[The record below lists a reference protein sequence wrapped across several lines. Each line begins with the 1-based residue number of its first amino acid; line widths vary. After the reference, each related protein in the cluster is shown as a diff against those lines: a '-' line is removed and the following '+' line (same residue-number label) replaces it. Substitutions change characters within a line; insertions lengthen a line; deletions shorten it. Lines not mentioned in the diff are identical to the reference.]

1 MAASF
6 TGLDSYKLSGV
17 IVTDRTLGHGAYAT
31 VLELQYMGLKCAGK
45 KIHKLLL
52 TQGNSTYAIHHFQE
66 ECRLLSRLHHPNIV
80 QFLGVYFEDDSQA
93 PILVMEYL
101 PTNLTTCIEDYGVLP
116 EEIGDPILHDVALGL
131 CYLHNQKP
139 PIIHRDLSSNNVLLS
154 ANLTAKIS
162 DLGVARILNMSPMQA
177 SRMTQIPGTPA
188 YMPPEAM
195 LANPKYDSSVDV
207 FSLGVMMIHVYC
219 GKWPEPQVGQ
229 IRMEDGRMIPVSE
242 AERRSV
248 FLDEIGRSHSLMGII
263 LQCINNDPQLRPST
277 DDIVKQLAKMASKFG
292 SDFSKQLDILV
303 RSRTDTAV
311 QPGVLKRSV
320 SDSGPVGGIKRKP
333 AVKKKPSRGESD
345 LGALR
350 VSPNATCSLKR
361 GLKMQLAIFEDPVAK
376 ADVSEKVRAF
386 EEVGNHTRTSRD
398 PPPATMRKP
407 QKEVVAENHNPERA
421 ASENSGSSKEGTPSR
436 RVTPPIRDPAGAVEK
451 LSNEGTPPRRVTPPI
466 RDPAGAVQKL
476 SKELERT
483 VSVKEDDHDYVN
495 MSGQSFLKDV
505 SCLHMKYHNNNIVG
519 NFGEVLVWN
528 FGQKMCTYEMRAVSP
543 NLYL

>member
-6 TGLDSYKLSGV
+6 AGFDSYKLSGV
-17 IVTDRTLGHGAYAT
+17 TVTDRTLGHGAYAT

-66 ECRLLSRLHHPNIV
+66 ECHLLSRLHHPNIV

-116 EEIGDPILHDVALGL
+116 EEIGYPILHDVALGL
-131 CYLHNQKP
+131 CYLHNQRP

-195 LANPKYDSSVDV
+195 IANPRYDSSVDV

-219 GKWPEPQVGQ
+219 GKWPEPQIGQ

-248 FLDEIGRSHSLMGII
+248 FLDEIGRSHTLMGII

-277 DDIVKQLAKMASKFG
+277 SDIVKQLAKMANKFG

-303 RSRTDTAV
+303 RSRTDSV
-311 QPGVLKRSV
+311 PQGVLKRSV
-320 SDSGPVGGIKRKP
+320 SDGGPMGVIKRKP

-345 LGALR
+345 LGAFR
-350 VSPNATCSLKR
+350 VSPSATCSLKR
-361 GLKMQLAIFEDPVAK
+361 GLQQQLAIFEDPMAK

-386 EEVGNHTRTSRD
+386 EEAGTPTKSLRD
-398 PPPATMRKP
+398 SPVNAMTKP
-407 QKEVVAENHNPERA
+407 QTEMIVSENPNRERA
-421 ASENSGSSKEGTPSR
+421 TSEKNSSSKESTSST
-436 RVTPPIRDPAGAVEK
+436 RVTPPVGNPAAVM
-451 LSNEGTPPRRVTPPI
+451 R
-466 RDPAGAVQKL
+466 KL

-495 MSGQSFLKDV
+495 MSGQSFLK
-505 SCLHMKYHNNNIVG
+505 
-519 NFGEVLVWN
+519 EVAACSRN
-528 FGQKMCTYEMRAVSP
+528 TII
-543 NLYL
+543 

>member
-1 MAASF
+1 M
-6 TGLDSYKLSGV
+6 
-17 IVTDRTLGHGAYAT
+17 TDRTLGHGAYAT

-116 EEIGDPILHDVALGL
+116 EEIGYPILHDLALGL

-195 LANPKYDSSVDV
+195 LANPRYDSSVDV

-248 FLDEIGRSHSLMGII
+248 FLDEIGRGHSLMGII

-277 DDIVKQLAKMASKFG
+277 DDIVKQLAKMANKFG

-303 RSRTDTAV
+303 RSRTDSAV
-311 QPGVLKRSV
+311 QQGVLKRSV
-320 SDSGPVGGIKRKP
+320 SDGGPVGGIKRKP

-345 LGALR
+345 LGPLR
-350 VSPNATCSLKR
+350 VSPNAACSLKR
-361 GLKMQLAIFEDPVAK
+361 GLQMQLAIFEDPVAK

-386 EEVGNHTRTSRD
+386 EEAGNQARTPRD
-398 PPPATMRKP
+398 PAPVTMRKP
-407 QKEVVAENHNPERA
+407 QTEVVVSENPNPERA
-421 ASENSGSSKEGTPSR
+421 TSEKNSSSNEGTPSR
-436 RVTPPIRDPAGAVEK
+436 RVTPPIRDPAGV
-451 LSNEGTPPRRVTPPI
+451 
-466 RDPAGAVQKL
+466 VQKI

-495 MSGQSFLKDV
+495 MSGQSSFLKEV
-505 SCLHMKYHNNNIVG
+505 SCLHII
-519 NFGEVLVWN
+519 
-528 FGQKMCTYEMRAVSP
+528 
-543 NLYL
+543 